1 MQSVNKVSLPRMIQT
16 PRFSCVARLS
26 FEIQSS
32 GNVPG
37 TTERC
42 SKSRHLGRQGRGRK
56 ITHMKYGPQE
66 RRHQIHPEI
75 HSNSM
80 TLPTSK
86 VSTVVG
92 LCHQLCEAKHVTL
105 HSFSLT
111 EFPWRSLEA
120 LWILCFKES
129 RGLTVASFPWRLC
142 SQGVPSGLVW
152 QRHDFRGIQGVH
164 GRRRGHLPDSLC
176 RGCAGAPPLLRTTC
190 WALSRSPGT
199 TSL

>member
-16 PRFSCVARLS
+16 PRFSCVACLS

-129 RGLTVASFPWRLC
+129 RGSHCCFLPLETLQPRRPL
-142 SQGVPSGLVW
+142 GTGL
-152 QRHDFRGIQGVH
+152 
-164 GRRRGHLPDSLC
+164 
-176 RGCAGAPPLLRTTC
+176 AEA
-190 WALSRSPGT
+190 
-199 TSL
+199 